1 MPVHGR
7 TTVADRAMPS
17 VVAPLSAVLCVLLC
31 VCLAAPQAVAGSSD
45 AQQGI
50 QGFLD
55 AHPDCAEFTD
65 QCSFCR
71 RDGDALICSTP
82 TIACIKKAYVC
93 TRKATD

>member
-1 MPVHGR
+1 
-7 TTVADRAMPS
+7 MPS
-17 VVAPLSAVLCVLLC
+17 AVAPLIFSVLLC

-45 AQQGI
+45 AQQDM

-71 RDGDALICSTP
+71 RDGNAVICSTP
-82 TIACIKKAYVC
+82 TIACIKKDYVC
-93 TRKATD
+93 TRQSEE